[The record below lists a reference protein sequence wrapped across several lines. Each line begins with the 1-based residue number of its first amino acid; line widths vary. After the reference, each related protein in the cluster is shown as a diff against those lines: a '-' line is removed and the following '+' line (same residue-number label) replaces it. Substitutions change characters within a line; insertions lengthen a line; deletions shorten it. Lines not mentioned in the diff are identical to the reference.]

1 MKKDE
6 NIHKSSGNVFE
17 DLGFNSNEAEN
28 LKIRA
33 TLMAAISEWIH
44 KKRFN
49 QTTAAKILG
58 ISQPRV
64 SDLVNGKIEK
74 FTIDMLVNM
83 VIKTEQRVEMHI
95 KAHNAK

>member
-1 MKKDE
+1 MMKKVE
-6 NIHKSSGNVFE
+6 KIHKSSGNVFE
-17 DLGFNSNEAEN
+17 DLGFDKDEAEN

-44 KKRFN
+44 QKRIK
-49 QTTAAKILG
+49 QTNAAKILG

-83 VIKTEQRVEMHI
+83 VMKTEQRIEMHI
-95 KAHNAK
+95 KAA